1 VPEPRAPG
9 SSGAKAVTVAAGAGL
24 TLVSAVVAICAGLV
38 SRGAWRPN
46 GVTLPWGLALA
57 MAGSVS
63 LVVVT
68 RLVAGRR
75 PGLLA
80 AGGWLLGVAVV
91 LFWHPGGDYLFA
103 NDGPGYLF
111 LLGGTVA
118 VLVSAGWGGPP
129 SPAKPPPSRP
139 RSSARTRP

>member
-1 VPEPRAPG
+1 VPELRAPG
-9 SSGAKAVTVAAGAGL
+9 SGGASVVIVAACAVL

-38 SRGAWRPN
+38 SRSAWRPN
-46 GVTLPWGLALA
+46 GVTVPWGLALA
-57 MAGSVS
+57 LGGSVS

-68 RLVAGRR
+68 RVIAGRR

-111 LLGGTVA
+111 LLGGTIA
-118 VLVSAGWGGPP
+118 VLVAAGWGGPP
-129 SPAKPPPSRP
+129 SPPKPPSSRRP
-139 RSSARTRP
+139 TRTRV

>member
-1 VPEPRAPG
+1 MPELRAPG
-9 SSGAKAVTVAAGAGL
+9 SSGATVLTVAACAVL
-24 TLVSAVVAICAGLV
+24 TLVAAVVAVCAGLV
-38 SRGAWRPN
+38 SRSAWRPN
-46 GVTLPWGLALA
+46 GVTVPWGLALA
-57 MAGSVS
+57 IGGSVS

-68 RLVAGRR
+68 RVIAGRR

-80 AGGWLLGVAVV
+80 AGGWLLGVAAV

-118 VLVSAGWGGPP
+118 VLVSAGWGGSPSPP
-129 SPAKPPPSRP
+129 SPPPSKP
-139 RSSARTRP
+139 RSSPGTRP

>member
-1 VPEPRAPG
+1 VPELRAPG
-9 SSGAKAVTVAAGAGL
+9 SGGAVLTVAACAVL

-38 SRGAWRPN
+38 SRSAWRPN
-46 GVTLPWGLALA
+46 GFAVPWGLALA
-57 MAGSVS
+57 IGGSVS
-63 LVVVT
+63 LVIVT
-68 RLVAGRR
+68 RVLAGRR

-91 LFWHPGGDYLFA
+91 LLWHPGGDYLFA

-118 VLVSAGWGGPP
+118 VLVAAGWGGPP
-129 SPAKPPPSRP
+129 SPPKQPTG
-139 RSSARTRP
+139 RSSSRTRA